1 MRAFLRRSRAS
12 LLNSVGRLAKFI
24 MVFVLKSDNSGASVQ
39 LGSKNF
45 VGLDEAV
52 KFGCEVVVLGL
63 KYLSVAF

>member
-1 MRAFLRRSRAS
+1 
-12 LLNSVGRLAKFI
+12 